1 MYSNLT
7 KWLIDIEMHI
17 KQEFWPTNLISH
29 KVWCYLQIRTMPW
42 FPNLNHQ
49 TTKIE
54 NVQKTRNDGT
64 KFSMRNM
71 RNSFM
76 THEMALNTCN
86 TCNLENEKQFFC
98 KEGFNE
104 LWL

>member
-1 MYSNLT
+1 
-7 KWLIDIEMHI
+7 
-17 KQEFWPTNLISH
+17 
-29 KVWCYLQIRTMPW
+29 MPW

-76 THEMALNTCN
+76 THEMALITCN
-86 TCNLENEKQFFC
+86 TCSLKNEKQIFVRKVLMNCGYNKSVKLSMENPTSHENNFSC
-98 KEGFNE
+98 FS
-104 LWL
+104 